1 MSDTASLVTAAE
13 ISRLAGVTRATVS
26 NWRRRHPDFPSPAG
40 GSESRPVFDLGDVR
54 EWLRE
59 HGIESA
65 ESPLRNLQT
74 VLRAHVEPREIP
86 RLLATLSPNAATLA
100 DPMSEGEPSEVL
112 AAMWAAMEDAGMGA
126 TVEALAE
133 RGLEES
139 PTTGVYV
146 TPDEVAELMA
156 ELARATGVA
165 VDRVLDPACGSGALL
180 AAVARLGARECFAQ
194 DILPVQA
201 QRAAL
206 NISLRAR
213 AVHVDPR
220 AGDSLLADAFPGL
233 EVDAVLCNPP
243 NLQRDW
249 GADELALDPRWNY
262 GVPPRGESE
271 LAWVQHALAH
281 LRPGGV
287 AVLLLPPAVAFRSA
301 GRRIRGEL
309 LRQGA
314 LRAVIGL
321 PAGAAPPRQLGL
333 HIWVLR
339 NPATRD
345 AGADEVLFVD
355 AARLDSADEQGGPN
369 ALRKVSETVL
379 AAWRAFD
386 RSDSGAPPDVAAVVR
401 VMDVLDEDVDLT
413 PGRYVRAAVDA
424 DRTADAVAE
433 GLAALEAEIDDL
445 CAVFDDLP
453 GFRGVGERAWRTA
466 TVADLAKGGAL
477 QVHLPRPRREESETS
492 VDPHLGK
499 AILTIRDLLSG
510 GEPSG
515 SVGSGGSASSMV
527 IEPGDV
533 VMPLLRGMREEH
545 PGARVAGSAEAG
557 ALLGTN
563 LFLLRP
569 TPGRLDPWFL
579 AGFVAAPENIA
590 AGTVGATTVRV
601 VPSRLRIPLLPPAQQ
616 QRYGAMFRQ
625 LHRLRASARRTDRSA
640 ARLAALIGT
649 GLAAGALEPHDPPAD
664 DARTTSGKGR
674 K

>member
-1 MSDTASLVTAAE
+1 MPETAPLVTAAE

-26 NWRRRHPDFPSPAG
+26 NWRRRHPGFPSPVG
-40 GSESRPVFDLGDVR
+40 GSESRPVFDLTEVR

-59 HGIESA
+59 HGVEPA
-65 ESPLRNLQT
+65 ESPLRHLRT
-74 VLRAHVEPREIP
+74 VLRAQVEPSEIP
-86 RLLATLSPNAATLA
+86 ELLAMLAPTKTALA
-100 DPMSEGEPSEVL
+100 DPVADEKDPEVL
-112 AAMWAAMEDAGMGA
+112 RAVRNAVADAGLGP
-126 TVEALAE
+126 TVEVLAE
-133 RGLEES
+133 RGLEEN

-146 TPDEVAELMA
+146 TPAEVADLMA
-156 ELARATGVA
+156 GLARATGV
-165 VDRVLDPACGSGALL
+165 DTETVLDPACGSGALL
-180 AAVARLGARECFAQ
+180 AAAARLGARECFGQ

-206 NISLRAR
+206 TIAPDIHADTR
-213 AVHVDPR
+213 V
-220 AGDSLLADAFPGL
+220 GDSILADAFPEL
-233 EVDAVLCNPP
+233 TVDTVLCNPP
-243 NLQRDW
+243 YLLRDW
-249 GADELALDPRWNY
+249 GADELALDPRWTY

-287 AVLLLPPAVAFRSA
+287 AVLLLPPAVAFRGA

-339 NPATRD
+339 NPVAGR
-345 AGADEVLFVD
+345 AGADDVLFVD
-355 AARLDSADEQGGPN
+355 ATRLAPAEEAGGQD
-369 ALRKVSETVL
+369 ALREVSETVL

-386 RSDSGAPPDVAAVVR
+386 SSDSSALPDVAAVVR

-424 DRTADAVAE
+424 DRTVDAVAD
-433 GLAALEAEIDDL
+433 GIRALEVDIDDL
-445 CAVFDDLP
+445 CDAFDDLP
-453 GFRGVGERAWRTA
+453 EFRAVEERNRRTA

-477 QVHLPRPRREESETS
+477 QVHMPRPRRDDDLTA
-492 VDPHLGK
+492 VNPHLGK
-499 AILTIRDLLSG
+499 TVLTTRDLFSG
-510 GEPSG
+510 AAPSG
-515 SVGSGGSASSMV
+515 TAETERSISAVV

-545 PGARVAGSAEAG
+545 PGARVAGDAEAG
-557 ALLGTN
+557 ALLGPN
-563 LFLLRP
+563 VFLLRP
-569 TPGRLDPWFL
+569 APDRLDPWFL
-579 AGFVAAPENIA
+579 AGFVTSPENTA
-590 AGTVGATTVRV
+590 ATVGATTIRV
-601 VPSRLRIPLLPPAQQ
+601 VPGRLRIPLLPLDQQ

-625 LHRLRASARRTDRSA
+625 LHRLRAAARRADRSA
-640 ARLAALIGT
+640 AHLAGLLGT
-649 GLAAGALEPHDPPAD
+649 GLTAGALEPHDPPAD

-674 K
+674 N